1 MPNSTQIKHTTP
13 NSLELSYN
21 QNEIEQRIFTIRGT
35 QVMLDRDLAELY
47 QIKTIALNQ
56 AVKRNIARFPESFRF
71 QLTSS
76 ETNELI
82 TKCDRFKP
90 SNKAE
95 GSNFQTSPQGS
106 NQAAL
111 LLKQNPK
118 GSNHQR
124 KIAQIGRFFAFY
136 LHICKKSCKFGTP
149 LP

>member
-1 MPNSTQIKHTTP
+1 MN
-13 NSLELSYN
+13 LSQSVIGSN
-21 QNEIEQRIFTIRGT
+21 
-35 QVMLDRDLAELY
+35 
-47 QIKTIALNQ
+47 
-56 AVKRNIARFPESFRF
+56 
-71 QLTSS
+71 
-76 ETNELI
+76 
-82 TKCDRFKP
+82 P

-136 LHICKKSCKFGTP
+136 LHICKKSITFAAAKVCART
-149 LP
+149 